1 VVADDSIAVLRR
13 YLDAVNAGDLETM
26 AAMVAPGFVHHSGA
40 GDLDID
46 GVKEGLTYYR
56 TAFPDLIYDVEDM
69 LSVDG
74 GSAVVARW
82 TMRGTHEGPFFGS
95 GPTHRSIAAPGLS
108 LHRVV
113 DGRLAED
120 WEFGDDMGLVRDL
133 GFRILPPEPAEAGAA
148 G

>member
-1 VVADDSIAVLRR
+1 MVADDSIAVLRR
-13 YLDAVNAGDLETM
+13 YLDAVNTGDLETM

-46 GVKEGLTYYR
+46 GVREGLTYYR
-56 TAFPDLIYDVEDM
+56 TAFPDLIYDVQDM

-82 TMRGTHEGPFFGS
+82 TMRGTNEGPFFGS
-95 GPTHRSIAAPGLS
+95 GPTHRMIASHGLS

-113 DGRLAED
+113 DGRIAED
-120 WEFGDDMGLVRDL
+120 WEFNDDMGLMRGL
-133 GFRILPPEPAEAGAA
+133 GFRVVPPDPAEAEAA